1 MKFNLRNILLKD
13 YREKILSEVISHQIE
28 SLEDLEKKKNIK
40 ILDYGSGY
48 NPVLIK
54 KVIGILSSKYKK
66 TNFVAHCYD
75 YYDKKEILLN
85 NKNKKIKFF
94 HINKLKSSNIKFYFC
109 LIIDVL
115 HHIGINNDNKI
126 FIITKKLKKLSKYI
140 IIKDHFQYG
149 AFSNFMLIA
158 MDFFG
163 NMETVNG
170 VNFNMMRKI

>member
-1 MKFNLRNILLKD
+1 MVQTSNID
-13 YREKILSEVISHQIE
+13 TMIRI
-28 SLEDLEKKKNIK
+28 KN
-40 ILDYGSGY
+40 
-48 NPVLIK
+48 
-54 KVIGILSSKYKK
+54 
-66 TNFVAHCYD
+66 
-75 YYDKKEILLN
+75 
-85 NKNKKIKFF
+85 KFF
-94 HINKLKSSNIKFYFC
+94 HINKLKSSNIKFNFC

-163 NMETVNG
+163 NWLS
-170 VNFNMMRKI
+170 ID